1 MPSISVSDPV
11 TSPRVRFAPSPTGY
25 LHVGGARTALFN
37 WLFARH
43 FGGTLV
49 LRIEDTDLERSTPE
63 MVEGILQG
71 MRWLGLDW
79 DEGPYYQTQ
88 RVDLYRSAA
97 DKLLESD
104 AAYYCFCSKE
114 DLEQRRKKAAAE
126 GRPPKY
132 EGICRK
138 LYRAEAASRKAA
150 SEAAAVRFAIPQGGS
165 TSFNDA
171 VFGKVEF
178 ANSELEDF
186 VLLRSDGNP
195 TYHLSVVADDIDLR
209 ITHIIRGADHIS
221 NTPKQALLY
230 QALGAALPVFAHVP
244 LILGADKTRLSKRH
258 GATSVMAYSDEG
270 IVPEAFRNFLA
281 LLGWTPPEGTSEI
294 LGDAELVRLFGVEG
308 ISRSNAVFDR
318 AKLDW
323 FNTEYIRAY
332 PAERLLPLI
341 EEEWRKV
348 GLHVEIED
356 ERSSKEGGN
365 GAQRISLSINDQ
377 REPNPAQSGTSTA
390 PHRPNQHDTSP
401 ARKRASAAPSGRNQQ
416 ETSPDGAKY
425 VSPGHQPWVGGRGD
439 QSPVRTAQDPGRQWL
454 LSTID
459 LLKPR
464 ARSLKDFAGSF
475 RAFFT
480 DDFEPDPAAV
490 EKFLKDAQV
499 RQLLV
504 ELGKRYAALQDFTEA
519 ETETILRDFAAEKGV
534 KAGALINGARVALTG
549 QGVAPS
555 LFAVMVAL
563 GQPRTAARLQSV
575 EELAN
580 RVLVRS

>member
-1 MPSISVSDPV
+1 MADTPSPPSSGKI
-11 TSPRVRFAPSPTGY
+11 RVRFAPSPTGY

-37 WLFARH
+37 WLFAKH
-43 FGGTLV
+43 FSGTLV
-49 LRIEDTDLERSTPE
+49 LRIEDTDLERSTAE
-63 MVEGILQG
+63 MVDGILQG
-71 MRWLGLDW
+71 LHWLGIHW

-88 RVDLYRSAA
+88 RVELYRNAA
-97 DKLLESD
+97 AKLIDSG

-114 DLEQRRKKAAAE
+114 ELEARRVRAAEE
-126 GRPPKY
+126 GRPHRY
-132 EGICRK
+132 EGTCRK
-138 LYRAEAASRKAA
+138 INREGALRRKNAG
-150 SEAAAVRFAIPQGGS
+150 EAAAVRFAVPESGS
-165 TSFNDA
+165 TSFEDA

-178 ANSELEDF
+178 VNSELEDF
-186 VLLRSDGNP
+186 VLLRSDGSP

-221 NTPKQALLY
+221 NTPKQVLLY
-230 QALGAALPVFAHVP
+230 QALGAPMPVFAHVP

-258 GATSVMAYSDEG
+258 GATSVMAYRDEG

-281 LLGWTPPEGTSEI
+281 LLGWTPPEGSPEI
-294 LGDAELVRLFGVEG
+294 LGDQELIHLFNLDA

-341 EEEWRKV
+341 EEEWKKT
-348 GLHVEIED
+348 G
-356 ERSSKEGGN
+356 
-365 GAQRISLSINDQ
+365 INV
-377 REPNPAQSGTSTA
+377 
-390 PHRPNQHDTSP
+390 DTND
-401 ARKRASAAPSGRNQQ
+401 R
-416 ETSPDGAKY
+416 T
-425 VSPGHQPWVGGRGD
+425 WV
-439 QSPVRTAQDPGRQWL
+439 

-475 RAFFT
+475 RGFFS
-480 DDFEPDPAAV
+480 DEFEPDPAAV
-490 EKFLKDAQV
+490 EKFLKEASV

-504 ELGKRYAALQDFTEA
+504 ELSERYAALSDFSEQ
-519 ETETILRDFAAEKGV
+519 ETERVLRDFAAEKEV

-555 LFAVMVAL
+555 LFAVMSAL
-563 GQPRTAARLQSV
+563 GKKRTTARLGAV
-575 EELAN
+575 ED
-580 RVLVRS
+580 LVSQATAVKT